1 MREGDALGF
10 IREACC
16 DRNGSLALCQGVHLQ
31 HSRYS
36 YSVLRICLQ
45 EIGDL
50 ISLEFWNGS
59 LKAEFS
65 TTCHKRSRNAQSSLS
80 NRQRRHRINAAYYL
94 PEAYAT
100 VEGSS
105 NQRPRLRCAPLQGR
119 QFERILLK
127 CLHKWTRRAARRV

>member
-65 TTCHKRSRNAQSSLS
+65 TTCHKRSRNAQSSRWCTPHYQTDSEDIESTQRITFQKHMPLS
-80 NRQRRHRINAAYYL
+80 KDPQTNGHGSAVRHCKGGNSRESY
-94 PEAYAT
+94 
-100 VEGSS
+100 
-105 NQRPRLRCAPLQGR
+105 
-119 QFERILLK
+119 
-127 CLHKWTRRAARRV
+127 